1 LADVGSL
8 AIRLSLDDAEFNQS
22 MSQVNRNLKTLGG
35 EMGIIRNKGK
45 DWGSS
50 LQGLSEKQKVLSNI
64 LSQQEAKVRAAA
76 EKHRQLAEEH
86 GEGSVKAEKQAA
98 ALNKLISQYTR
109 TETELNDVTQALNRQ
124 QREADQ
130 AANVWNRLGSQA
142 RQAGSVMSSVG
153 SSMRSTG
160 QTMSTSITLP
170 IVGLGAATVKTAA
183 DFEESMDKVSAISGA
198 TGTDFENL
206 EKQAKDLGATTKFS
220 ASEAAEGMQFLG
232 MAGFDTKEIMAAM
245 PGLLDLAAAGALDLG
260 RAADIASNIMS
271 GFSIDASK
279 AGHVSDVLAKASAS
293 ANTNV
298 EQLGTAMQYL
308 APVSNALGWSLEE
321 ATSAVMALSDAGLQ
335 GEKAGAAFSTSLTR
349 LTSPSKEAA
358 GVMKQ
363 LGLEFF
369 DAQGNMKSMPDVI
382 REVEKGTKGL
392 TNEQKA
398 AALSTIFGQEA
409 YKAWAVLLEK
419 GSGALAENTQMLEK
433 ADGAAKKMAD
443 TMNDNTKG
451 SFKEMLSAME
461 GLAIE
466 LGDVL
471 LPIMNEG
478 IAKVTEWTRKFA
490 DLSPATQK
498 TILGVAGLAAA
509 IGPLLMVTG
518 SIATGLGGLV
528 TLFGT
533 VSGAIGVVTTGA
545 AAATPAVGGL
555 AAVITTMTGPVG
567 IAIAGLAALGV
578 GAVLLANEMK
588 KPTFE
593 VELFSDKVSESTQKA
608 IGSYMELNDQATASL
623 NNLSWGQ
630 KVVTQEMADSIVATF
645 DEMGNRILTEMKKD
659 YEEQLIATQEFFTR
673 SSVLSA
679 EEEEKAIQQLIKTQE
694 EKVVSIQDGQKR
706 IQEILEKAVEER
718 RDTTET
724 EKAIINAIR
733 EKMEAEAIKV
743 MTESQAEQKA
753 IYERMKAEASEITAQ
768 QAAEVVKQSVKQKDE
783 VVKEAEDQYNKSI
796 AAIIMLRDEAG
807 EITEEQADQMI
818 REATKQKDEVVARA
832 EEMHEKV
839 VTEAKGQA
847 REHVAEVNWETG
859 EIMTK
864 WEQLMK
870 ASGTIWGIIGRNIK
884 EELTDIGVQIA
895 VKMGTAKVNF
905 ENKLD
910 DMRVG
915 VALKLA
921 QIKGKFEEFKNDVI
935 GFFTNMV
942 LKIPTPS
949 MPKLPHFSLN
959 TSSKEIMGKTIT
971 YPTGFDVDWYDKG
984 GIFTGPQI
992 IGVGEKRPEFVG
1004 ALDDLRHI
1012 VRDEFN
1018 KSGSSGDSIG
1028 TINIVIP
1035 AKDIKEFKDVTD
1047 FFKRMPQQARKHGEK
1062 LPNYMQINMGRG

>member
-8 AIRLSLDDAEFNQS
+8 AIRLSLDDADFSKS

-35 EMGIIRNKGK
+35 EMAIIRNKGK

-50 LQGLSEKQKVLSNI
+50 LQGLSEKQRVLTNI
-64 LSQQEAKVRAAA
+64 LSQQEAKVREAA
-76 EKHRQLAEEH
+76 EKHRKLAEEH

-98 ALNKLISQYTR
+98 ALNKLVAQYSR
-109 TETELNDVTQALNRQ
+109 TETELNDVSQALNRQ
-124 QREADQ
+124 QKETDQ
-130 AANVWNRLGSQA
+130 AANKWNQLGNQA
-142 RQAGSVMSSVG
+142 RQAGSVINSVG
-153 SSMRSTG
+153 TSMRSTG
-160 QTMSTSITLP
+160 QTMTTSMTLP

-198 TGTDFENL
+198 TGADFQAL
-206 EKQAKDLGATTKFS
+206 EAQAKELGATTKFS

-382 REVEKGTKGL
+382 KEVEKGTKGL

-451 SFKEMLSAME
+451 SFKEMMSALE

-471 LPIMNEG
+471 LPIMNDV
-478 IAKVTEWTRKFA
+478 ISNITEWTRKFG

-518 SIATGLGGLV
+518 SIATGIGALA
-528 TLFGT
+528 TAFGT
-533 VSGAIGVVTTGA
+533 VSGAIAVTTTGA
-545 AAATPAVGGL
+545 AAATPAIGGL
-555 AAVITTMTGPVG
+555 AAVFTALTGPIG
-567 IAIAGLAALGV
+567 IAVASLAAVGV
-578 GAVLLANEMK
+578 GAVLLADELK
-588 KPTFE
+588 KPAIE
-593 VELFSDKVSESTQKA
+593 VQLFSDAVSESTQKA
-608 IGSYMELNDQATASL
+608 VGSYLELNDKALTSL
-623 NNLSWGQ
+623 NTLSWGQ
-630 KVVTQEMADSIVATF
+630 QVVTKEMADGLVATF
-645 DEMGNRILTEMKKD
+645 DEMGTQILTEMKKD
-659 YEEQLIATQEFFTR
+659 HEEQLLATQEFFVNT
-673 SSVLSA
+673 SVLTA
-679 EEEEKAIQQLIKTQE
+679 EEEARALEKLKNAQK
-694 EKVVSIQDGQKR
+694 EKEVSISDGQKR
-706 IQEILEKAVEER
+706 IEDILSNAVEER
-718 RDTTET
+718 RKLTEN
-724 EKAIINAIR
+724 ERAIIDSIR
-733 EKMEAEAIKV
+733 EKMKSDAITV
-743 MTESQAEQKA
+743 LTDTQAEQQV
-753 IYERMKAEASEITAQ
+753 IYERMKAEASEISAQ
-768 QAAEVVKQSVKQKDE
+768 QAAEVVKSSIKQKDE
-783 VVKEAEDQYNKSI
+783 VVKEAEDQYNKTI
-796 AAIIMLRDEAG
+796 AAIIKLRDETGAV
-807 EITEEQADQMI
+807 TDEQADQMI
-818 REATKQKDEVVARA
+818 AKATKQKDEVVARA
-832 EEMHEKV
+832 EEMHNKV
-839 VTEAKGQA
+839 VSEAQA
-847 REHVAEVNWETG
+847 QAGEHIAAVDWETG
-859 EIMTK
+859 EIMSK
-864 WEQLMK
+864 WDQIKKFSDITWGYVGDKVEGVMK
-870 ASGTIWGIIGRNIK
+870 
-884 EELTDIGVQIA
+884 DIGKSILTGMINA
-895 VKMGTAKVNF
+895 GINF
-905 ENKLD
+905 RSGLD
-910 DMRVG
+910 D
-915 VALKLA
+915 LKENAATKLYELLT
-921 QIKGKFEEFKNDVI
+921 KFNEFKNDLVR
-935 GFFTNMV
+935 FFGNLV
-942 LKIPTPS
+942 LKIPRPEMPS
-949 MPKLPHFSLN
+949 LPHFSLE
-959 TSSKEIMGKTIT
+959 TSSKTIMGKTIS

-1004 ALDDLRHI
+1004 ALDDLRAI
-1012 VRDEFN
+1012 VRDEFSKVN
-1018 KSGSSGDSIG
+1018 NNGNDSHGDIYLSVS
-1028 TINIVIP
+1028 T
-1035 AKDIKEFKDVTD
+1035 KDVTELNNLVD
-1047 FFKRMPQQARKHGEK
+1047 WAKRMKQTARQYGES
-1062 LPNYMQINMGRG
+1062 LPKYMDVKV